1 MIIFFLGVDTAGK
14 DTVMHALAKEFNYSV
29 YMSPRSPICNIVYD
43 LIYKRT
49 KGIKQE
55 YVDLIENFLN
65 MGALF
70 VYVYAEPEILLQ
82 RAKARKEKHVT
93 DLETFKVHM
102 RVYDKVFKEVKKL
115 SPNRFV
121 RINNSG
127 DLNQTVKKLRKF
139 IENA

>member
-55 YVDLIENFLN
+55 YVDLVENFLN
-65 MGALF
+65 IGAIF

-82 RAKARKEKHVT
+82 RAKLRGEKHVT
-93 DLETFKVHM
+93 DLETFKSHM
-102 RVYDKVFKEVKKL
+102 KVYDKVFKEVKKL
-115 SPNRFV
+115 SPSRFII
-121 RINNSG
+121 INNSG
-127 DLNQTVKKLRKF
+127 ELEQTVKKLRKF